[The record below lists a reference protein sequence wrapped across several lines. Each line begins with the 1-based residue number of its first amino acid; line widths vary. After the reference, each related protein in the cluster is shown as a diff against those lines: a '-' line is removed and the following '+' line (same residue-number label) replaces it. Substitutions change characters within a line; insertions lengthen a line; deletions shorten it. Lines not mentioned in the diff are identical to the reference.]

1 MDLKKRELQI
11 LTFIME
17 RVHRQ
22 GYPPSVREIAEGV
35 GLKSTASVY
44 LYINSLDKKGYIK
57 KDKRK
62 PRALEIMDISYS
74 LGLIEK
80 DGREI
85 VEIPILGQ
93 ITAGEPVLAQE
104 NIEDHFPIP
113 LEFLRVKRENLF
125 IVKVKGDSMKEI
137 GIIEGDLAIMKQQNT
152 ATNGDIVAALIEDEA
167 TIKRFYRLEDHV
179 RLQPE
184 NSSYEPIIVE
194 NVIILGLLIGLFRTY
209 H

>member
-1 MDLKKRELQI
+1 MELKKRERQI

-17 RVHRQ
+17 KVQKQ

-44 LYINSLDKKGYIK
+44 LYLNSLDQQGFIK

-62 PRALEIMDISYS
+62 PRALEILDISYR
-74 LGLIEK
+74 LGLIEEEGK
-80 DGREI
+80 EI
-85 VEIPILGQ
+85 IEIPILGQ
-93 ITAGEPVLAQE
+93 ITAGEPILAQE

-113 LEFLRVKRENLF
+113 LAFLRVKRENLF
-125 IVKVKGDSMKEI
+125 ILKVKGDSMKDV
-137 GIIEGDLAIMKQQNT
+137 GIMDGDLAIMKQQNT
-152 ATNGDIVAALIEDEA
+152 AENGDIVAALIGDEA
-167 TIKRFYRLEDHV
+167 TIKRFYRLEDHI

-184 NSSYEPIIVE
+184 NNNFEPIIVK
-194 NVIILGLLIGLFRTY
+194 NIIILGVLLGLFRSY